1 MSVSCNIVYQNE
13 KIKHKTKGNVTMWT
27 KILFCLGKRP
37 VKTVE
42 KVTTGTSLP
51 PKREFYIQGTL
62 PLDFSSPA
70 KKQ

>member
-1 MSVSCNIVYQNE
+1 
-13 KIKHKTKGNVTMWT
+13 MWT
-27 KILFCLGKRP
+27 KILFYFGKRP
-37 VKTVE
+37 VKTVQ

-62 PLDFSSPA
+62 PLDFSIPE

>member
-1 MSVSCNIVYQNE
+1 MSFCCNIVYQTQ
-13 KIKHKTKGNVTMWT
+13 KSSIKTKGNVTMWT

-37 VKTVE
+37 VKTVQ

-62 PLDFSSPA
+62 PLDFSIPC